1 MVSNLKIS
9 VLKKIR
15 LILFIMANDQISQK
29 SSMFLL
35 TNIWSLVFFRLDPS
49 NCVLWEYHIFPI
61 LEAHKLFKYIDGM
74 ITPINLTIHIAYQ
87 TQVTLEYES
96 WYEKDQTLIT
106 LVNATRRWSSNIKRG
121 MRDFGET
128 FFFINLC

>member
-1 MVSNLKIS
+1 
-9 VLKKIR
+9 
-15 LILFIMANDQISQK
+15 
-29 SSMFLL
+29 
-35 TNIWSLVFFRLDPS
+35 
-49 NCVLWEYHIFPI
+49 
-61 LEAHKLFKYIDGM
+61 M